1 TAGSRMPPMSS
12 ATVERLRLCS
22 RSCKAISSRMKKW
35 LGSAD
40 CSTRRPDEYPQSTP
54 SRRETK
60 SEYPAW
66 FAVAI
71 SSSVEATPMLVWFAE
86 TTIVAAVLAALA
98 IAAGKLRP
106 IPPSARHALW
116 LVVLIKFLTPPL
128 VSWPWAR
135 SLEWPTAGNQARA
148 AVVAPTEI
156 PPSIVPVA
164 HPCEPVLLSSDYR
177 EEDTPPAPSDECALV
192 AHDPPSQERP

>member
-1 TAGSRMPPMSS
+1 
-12 ATVERLRLCS
+12 
-22 RSCKAISSRMKKW
+22 
-35 LGSAD
+35 
-40 CSTRRPDEYPQSTP
+40 
-54 SRRETK
+54 
-60 SEYPAW
+60 
-66 FAVAI
+66 
-71 SSSVEATPMLVWFAE
+71 MLVWFAE

-98 IAAGKLRP
+98 LAAGKLRP

-135 SLEWPTAGNQARA
+135 AFEWPTTGNQARA

-164 HPCEPVLLSSDYR
+164 HPCEPVLLSTACR
-177 EEDTPPAPSDECALV
+177 EKDTPPAPSDESALV
-192 AHDPPSQERP
+192 AHGPAAPAQPASIEIAVAIDEPRLHV